1 MDAGVAPEV
10 CASSLRKLCAILA
23 LLAGCG
29 TYSNHLTARPTKPG
43 AVDLGVHI
51 DVVGTERGT
60 MSRSILPNPEIMV
73 RVGLADGFDFGGKIN
88 FLGAEL
94 SSRIGLVEGDFDL
107 AFAPG
112 IGLSLATRTSEE
124 TEAFVFTGKLP
135 LLAGVHIGDIVTL
148 VGGFTGIF
156 HVTAGSGESD
166 NSDVILYPGGT
177 FGVDLQLAKIIS
189 LFPEINVHV
198 PYHVNL
204 ERWRKPVFQGGL
216 AVRLTFGA
224 E

>member
-1 MDAGVAPEV
+1 VRLPPNLSHRAGTPAPALIALVA
-10 CASSLRKLCAILA
+10 
-23 LLAGCG
+23 AGCG

-51 DVVGTERGT
+51 DVVATERGT
-60 MSRSILPNPEIMV
+60 MSTSVLPNPEIMV

-124 TEAFVFTGKLP
+124 TEAFLFSGKLL
-135 LLAGVHIGDIVTL
+135 LLAGVHIGDVITL
-148 VGGFTGIF
+148 VAGFSGIF
-156 HVTAGSGESD
+156 HVTAGAGETE
-166 NSDVILYPGGT
+166 NSDVLLYPGGT
-177 FGVDLQLAKIIS
+177 FGVDMQLAKIIA

-216 AVRLTFGA
+216 AVRLTFGGD
-224 E
+224 